1 MTEDEIVAIVHS
13 QAEFA
18 MVDFYY
24 QINQRPALQEWFS
37 TLGSDRTKVFN
48 WMLKRLLVNFIG
60 NGTVIV
66 ENNFELEIAALTP
79 DATAWRDR
87 QVRFESEKQE
97 MQERIDDCRNGVK
110 SDGH

>member
-13 QAEFA
+13 QAELA

-66 ENNFELEIAALTP
+66 ENNFELEIAALLP
-79 DATAWRDR
+79 DATAYR
-87 QVRFESEKQE
+87 EQE
-97 MQERIDDCRNGVK
+97 ARHKEGKAVLQKRIDDCKNGVK
-110 SDGH
+110 